1 MLMEAQGAEEKD
13 KWRFSVYDFINEAQ
27 GAEEKDK
34 WRFSVYDFI
43 NEAQGAGEKDKWRF
57 SVYDFINEA
66 RGAEEKDKWRFSVYD
81 FINRVAEQEL
91 LSCLRQNTSLQ
102 PRQPCHQHL
111 ASSFHSPPQKFPPGF
126 SRRSLHVGQI
136 ET

>member
-1 MLMEAQGAEEKD
+1 VAVRAQRRRTSGGSASTTSLTRHRAQRRRTSGGSGVEEKD
-13 KWRFSVYDFINEAQ
+13 KWRV
-27 GAEEKDK
+27 
-34 WRFSVYDFI
+34 
-43 NEAQGAGEKDKWRF
+43 

-91 LSCLRQNTSLQ
+91 LRCLRQNTSLQ

-111 ASSFHSPPQKFPPGF
+111 ASSFHSPPQKFPPGV
-126 SRRSLHVGQI
+126 SGRSLHVGQI

>member
-57 SVYDFINEA
+57 GR
-66 RGAEEKDKWRFSVYD
+66 RGEGQ
-81 FINRVAEQEL
+81 VAVQR
-91 LSCLRQNTSLQ
+91 LR
-102 PRQPCHQHL
+102 
-111 ASSFHSPPQKFPPGF
+111 
-126 SRRSLHVGQI
+126 LH
-136 ET
+136 